1 MNHEITATITFR
13 PDDGPCI
20 AIASV
25 TIDNDFVIG
34 GVKLLE
40 GSNGAFIAMPQRK
53 TGTGEYKD
61 IAFPLSGELRQQMY
75 DAVIHAA
82 DSGCDFQPPK
92 QKKPTNTR
100 GRARR

>member
-1 MNHEITATITFR
+1 MKHNIEASIVFR
-13 PDDGPCI
+13 PEEGNCI
-20 AIASV
+20 AIANV

-40 GSNGAFIAMPQRK
+40 GSKGAFIAMPQRK

-61 IAFPLSGELRQQMY
+61 IAFPLSGELRQQIF
-75 DAVIHAA
+75 DAVVDAEA
-82 DSGCDFQPPK
+82 EENEPPRQ

>member
-1 MNHEITATITFR
+1 MKHEITASIVYR
-13 PDDGPCI
+13 PEEGKCT
-20 AIASV
+20 AIANV

-40 GSNGAFIAMPQRK
+40 GSKGVFIAMPQRK
-53 TGTGEYKD
+53 TRTGEYKD
-61 IAFPLSGELRQQMY
+61 IAFPLSCELRQLILAAVL
-75 DAVIHAA
+75 DAEAEES
-82 DSGCDFQPPK
+82 DPPVQ

>member
-1 MNHEITATITFR
+1 MKHNIEASITFR
-13 PDDGPCI
+13 PEDGNCI
-20 AIASV
+20 AIANV

-40 GSNGAFIAMPQRK
+40 GSKGAFIAMPQRK

-61 IAFPLSGELRQQMY
+61 IAFPLSRELRQQIF
-75 DAVIHAA
+75 DAVVDAEENE
-82 DSGCDFQPPK
+82 PPRQ

>member
-1 MNHEITATITFR
+1 MKHEIAANIVFR
-13 PDDGPCI
+13 PKEGPCI
-20 AIASV
+20 AIANV

-40 GSNGAFIAMPQRK
+40 GSKGVFIAMPQRI

-61 IAFPLSGELRQQMY
+61 IAFPLSSELRQLMFAAVL
-75 DAVIHAA
+75 DAEAEES
-82 DSGCDFQPPK
+82 DPPVQ